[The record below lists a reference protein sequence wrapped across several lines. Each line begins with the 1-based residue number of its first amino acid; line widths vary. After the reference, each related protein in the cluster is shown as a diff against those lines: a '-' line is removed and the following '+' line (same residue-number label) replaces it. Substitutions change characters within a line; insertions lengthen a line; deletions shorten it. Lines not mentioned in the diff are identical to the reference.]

1 MPRLDNEAFVVRH
14 RMEAVFRTVDAPV
27 REAFE
32 QRAAALEQRLTGRLR
47 EYLRDEMGEPSAR
60 DRSLLALA
68 GVGVLLGFA
77 SVLLIVIS

>member
-1 MPRLDNEAFVVRH
+1 
-14 RMEAVFRTVDAPV
+14 
-27 REAFE
+27 
-32 QRAAALEQRLTGRLR
+32 
-47 EYLRDEMGEPSAR
+47 MGEPSAR